1 MSPYTAAV
9 LISAAVMLPAWIDSE
24 RANRIAWYR
33 PFKFAAM
40 VMIFVL
46 LTPEFAAAVAHIVW
60 HQILVG
66 WGN

>member
-1 MSPYTAAV
+1 MSMYTAAV
-9 LISAAVMLPAWIDSE
+9 FIAAAVMLPAWINSE
-24 RANRIAWYR
+24 WANQYRWYR

-40 VMIFVL
+40 VMIFL
-46 LTPEFAAAVAHIVW
+46 LTVPEFLAAGAHIVW